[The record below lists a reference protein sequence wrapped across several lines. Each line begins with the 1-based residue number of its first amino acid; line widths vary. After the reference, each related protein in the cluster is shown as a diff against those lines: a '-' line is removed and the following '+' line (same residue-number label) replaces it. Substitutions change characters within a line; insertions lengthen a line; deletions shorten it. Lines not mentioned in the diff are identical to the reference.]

1 MHQFLN
7 LRIQQSKRLCQ
18 SAAILF
24 GSIATMSPS
33 QKCSK
38 PSQKAIQRSSLA
50 GFYRQ
55 KNSPTTLCVA
65 KRTKNQ
71 ILSDGH
77 FGLAVGDKVG
87 LRGHVVAHVEQLLL
101 RAVRVFL
108 LGVGVPVSGVPPI
121 PALQHVWV
129 GSGRTADV
137 AAGGGGGG
145 GTVVGSEGGAGAVGL
160 GAPALVSGRGGRAG
174 GGGAFEG
181 AVGVT
186 GFWFLHVH
194 RLHGEVALGGPLQQ
208 VPIGVMALVALL
220 RLKG

>member
-1 MHQFLN
+1 MF
-7 LRIQQSKRLCQ
+7 
-18 SAAILF
+18 
-24 GSIATMSPS
+24 
-33 QKCSK
+33 
-38 PSQKAIQRSSLA
+38 KAFPKGHPTFFPRRVLPP
-50 GFYRQ
+50 

-71 ILSDGH
+71 ILLDGH

-137 AAGGGGGG
+137 AAGGGGG